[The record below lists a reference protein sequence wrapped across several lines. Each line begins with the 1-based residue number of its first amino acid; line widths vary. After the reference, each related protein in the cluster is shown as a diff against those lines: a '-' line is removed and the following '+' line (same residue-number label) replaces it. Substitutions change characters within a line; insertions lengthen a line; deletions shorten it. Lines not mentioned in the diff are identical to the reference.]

1 MGRNFTD
8 YSDYRLT
15 KKATHCLKQAIKKH
29 DIDIRQPF
37 DLFLVTEH
45 IERCLNYNEM
55 QYCRLFTTGEV
66 TKAIE
71 YMAKNNLD
79 RD

>member
-1 MGRNFTD
+1 MSVK
-8 YSDYRLT
+8 Y
-15 KKATHCLKQAIKKH
+15 KAEPVTRKAQQCIKQAIRKH

-37 DLFLVTEH
+37 DLFLITEH

-66 TKAIE
+66 IAALQ
-71 YMAKNNLD
+71 YMMANDLI
-79 RD
+79 

>member
-15 KKATHCLKQAIKKH
+15 DKAKQCLKEAIAKH
-29 DIDIRQPF
+29 NIDIREPF

-45 IERCLNYNEM
+45 IEKCLNYNEM

-66 TKAIE
+66 IKAIE